1 MKKII
6 LVLFLMAV
14 VSVSCDDRLVD
25 LNTPRKAATVVPGQ
39 TLFTNGLKEMVDQ
52 LQTINVNLGVFKLY
66 SQYWAQATYPEESQ
80 YNMVTRNIPENM
92 YENMYRDALR
102 DLTDGRAAIEALG
115 EGALASD
122 IKKNQLATFDVIM
135 VWTWSFLVDTFGHVP
150 YDEALDPENLNPAY
164 GDMGLIYTSI
174 IDKLDA
180 AISALDP
187 NVSGIS
193 AAQDP
198 VYNGDVAAWKVAA
211 NSLKFR
217 LAMRLADSDPG
228 KSVSMAN
235 AALSSGIITSNADNF
250 ALNYL
255 VAPPNTNPQ
264 YEDLVLS
271 GRSDFIGANT
281 LVDKMNGLNDP
292 RRPIFFKQ
300 NLGDGVYEGGIYG
313 DANSFKN
320 FSQIG
325 DIFHTPDLPGTIINA
340 SEMHFLMAEA
350 VERGGYSVSGTA
362 EAHYNAGITASM
374 EEWGV
379 AAADIPAYL
388 AQPEVAYATAE
399 GPGASWKQ
407 KIGTQF
413 WLAMFNNGYEG
424 WTVWRRLDFDGFTPP
439 PGMQMS
445 DIPLRFIYPINEGQR
460 NKANKDE
467 AAGRLSAGDTPQSN
481 IFWDV
486 N

>member
-1 MKKII
+1 
-6 LVLFLMAV
+6 
-14 VSVSCDDRLVD
+14 
-25 LNTPRKAATVVPGQ
+25 
-39 TLFTNGLKEMVDQ
+39 
-52 LQTINVNLGVFKLY
+52 
-66 SQYWAQATYPEESQ
+66 
-80 YNMVTRNIPENM
+80 MVTRNIPESI
-92 YENMYRDALR
+92 YINMYRDALR
-102 DLTDGRAAIEALG
+102 DLTDGRALIEALD
-115 EGALASD
+115 EGAIPAD
-122 IKKNQLATFDVIM
+122 VKKNQLAIFDVIM
-135 VWTWSFLVDTFGHVP
+135 VYTWSVLVDTFGHVP
-150 YDEALDPENLNPAY
+150 YDEALDPDNLNPVY
-164 GDMGLIYTSI
+164 GDMGLIYESI
-174 IDKLDA
+174 LSKLDG
-180 AISALDP
+180 AISSLDE
-187 NVSGIS
+187 SSAGIS
-193 AAQDP
+193 SAQDP
-198 VYNGDVAAWKVAA
+198 VFGGDVAAWEMAA

-217 LAMRLADSDPG
+217 LAMRLADVDPG

-235 AALSSGIITSNADNF
+235 AALSSGIITSNNENF
-250 ALNYL
+250 SLNYL
-255 VAPPNTNPQ
+255 GAPPNTNPQ

-271 GRSDFIGANT
+271 GRSDFIAANT

-292 RRPIFFKQ
+292 RRPVYFKE
-300 NLGDGVYEGGIYG
+300 NLGVGVFDGGIYG
-313 DANSFKN
+313 DANSFKA

-340 SEMHFLMAEA
+340 AEMHFLMAEA

-362 EAHYNAGITASM
+362 ESHYNMGITASM

-379 AAADIPAYL
+379 AAGDIPTYL

-399 GPGASWKQ
+399 GAGSWQQ
-407 KIGTQF
+407 KIGTQL
-413 WLAMFNNGYEG
+413 WLSLYNNGYEG
-424 WTVWRRLDFDGFTPP
+424 WTTWRRLDFDGFTPP